1 MAKTRQTRPR
11 PAAKSVSKRQPR
23 AVRRREPSRAA
34 AIAVPPKAPP
44 FERKSSYL
52 EAVSVYERGI
62 EALQRR
68 DYETAAG
75 QFRALMARFPDERE
89 LHERAQVYL
98 RVCERELAVAATEPR
113 TNEERIVAATVALN
127 AGDYARTLKLLGDVL
142 RDDPKSDHA
151 EYMSAVVLCATGD
164 REAALERLRRAVEL
178 NPDNRN
184 LARQDNDLDALHD
197 LDGFR
202 QLLQAPLAVSRRRK
216 SRNGR

>member
-1 MAKTRQTRPR
+1 MAKARQARSKPTKSSSKRAARPARRVSTR
-11 PAAKSVSKRQPR
+11 PAAV
-23 AVRRREPSRAA
+23 AAPSQ
-34 AIAVPPKAPP
+34 APGG
-44 FERKSSYL
+44 ERKSAYL

-68 DYETAAG
+68 DYQTAAG

-89 LHERAQVYL
+89 LHERAQVFL
-98 RVCERELAVAATEPR
+98 RVCERELAAAAAEPR
-113 TNEERIVAATVALN
+113 TSEERIVAATVALN
-127 AGDYARTLKLLGDVL
+127 AGDYTRTLRLLDEVL

-151 EYMSAVVLCATGD
+151 EYMSAVVLCATGN
-164 REAALERLRRAVEL
+164 REQALDRLRRAIEL

-184 LARQDNDLDALHD
+184 LARQDSDLDGLHA

-202 QLLQAPLAVSRRRK
+202 QLLQTPVTASRRRK